1 MANDNPGYISKLHT
15 TPDARLVDGTDN
27 IHSGI
32 INALNE
38 ATAGNRTVSGFNI
51 TQSNQDVDYTKYD
64 VAAGKILRDGL
75 LVDISGVVLT
85 TSVGPRGGNDWYAL
99 IVVNSSNALA
109 IRVDAQTKVYF
120 K

>member
-51 TQSNQDVDYTKYD
+51 TQSN
-64 VAAGKILRDGL
+64 
-75 LVDISGVVLT
+75 
-85 TSVGPRGGNDWYAL
+85 
-99 IVVNSSNALA
+99 
-109 IRVDAQTKVYF
+109 
-120 K
+120 